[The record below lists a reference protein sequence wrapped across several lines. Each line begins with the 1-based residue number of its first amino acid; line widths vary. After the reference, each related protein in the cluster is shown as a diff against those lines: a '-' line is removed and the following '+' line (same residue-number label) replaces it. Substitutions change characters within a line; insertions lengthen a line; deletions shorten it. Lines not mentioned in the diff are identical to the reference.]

1 MLSSS
6 HNIAIAILT
15 SQQLEIVTK
24 LGPLH
29 SLVEKMGG
37 QEALHWSQALPLC
50 QDLHVV
56 LVTGKEGHFLS
67 IFSFYSDKTGRF
79 IAWKNPA
86 AARA

>member
-6 HNIAIAILT
+6 HNIAIIILK

-37 QEALHWSQALPLC
+37 SGGITLESDSASPSRSA
-50 QDLHVV
+50 
-56 LVTGKEGHFLS
+56 GKEGHFLS
-67 IFSFYSDKTGRF
+67 IFSFYSDKMGTF
-79 IAWKNPA
+79 TAWNNGDISTNISYS
-86 AARA
+86 